1 MYQYN
6 YMPFF
11 SKNSIASITRFVVLF
26 FFPCSSLTSLFLLSE
41 VRQVALFLRLD
52 LYDAFNEIFVVD
64 RRPVSSQ
71 R

>member
-1 MYQYN
+1 MYN
-6 YMPFF
+6 YMLFF

-26 FFPCSSLTSLFLLSE
+26 FFLFFFFFDFFLILCE
-41 VRQVALFLRLD
+41 VRQVALLLRLD
-52 LYDAFNEIFVVD
+52 LNDAFNKIFVVD

>member
-1 MYQYN
+1 MYN

-11 SKNSIASITRFVVLF
+11 SKNSSASITRFVVLF
-26 FFPCSSLTSLFLLSE
+26 FFLLYFLTSSILCE

-52 LYDAFNEIFVVD
+52 LYDAFDEIFVVD

>member
-1 MYQYN
+1 MYN

-11 SKNSIASITRFVVLF
+11 SKNSSASITRFVVLF
-26 FFPCSSLTSLFLLSE
+26 FFLCSSLTSLFLLSE

-52 LYDAFNEIFVVD
+52 LYDAFDEIFVVD